1 MVVNGVIHSK
11 EATMRPNLKDKR
23 KAFFLSLF
31 LLIIAALIPSSSFA
45 QSYYFQNPE
54 TIVNV
59 YWNEDGTSSIDY
71 LFTLVNDPSAPPIE
85 FVDVGVPNDNY
96 DLNSVYADVD
106 GQEVTNIEA
115 SPYVS
120 PGVAVGLGSY
130 SIQPGDTAKVRVF
143 IARVRDV
150 LYPDDQ
156 DSNYVSAGFKTS
168 YFDKSSVY
176 GPTDLTVIYHF
187 PPGVLPEEPRW
198 HTAPSGFPSEPDTG
212 FDDENRVV
220 YAWRNQNANAYTAY
234 QFGASFPSQYVPQTM
249 VVQEGGGGGA
259 GILAVIGGII
269 SALVFPLLCI
279 GGVVLFF
286 YWIIFADRRRK
297 LQYLPPKISIEGH
310 GIKRGLT
317 AVEAGILM
325 EQPIEKL
332 MTMTL
337 FGVLKKEAAQVIK
350 RDPLEIK
357 NSDPLPE
364 DLYSYE
370 KDFLIAFRE
379 PAGAGRKKALQ
390 KMMVDLVKSLGEK
403 MKGFSRKETIAYYK
417 DIMER
422 AWAQVE
428 AAGTPEV
435 KSAKFDEVMEWTMLD
450 KDYDDRTREVFHQG
464 PVFVPV
470 WWPRYDPSFGKPSGG
485 TVSSG
490 SSGGSLSLPHLPGSD
505 FAAGIAL
512 GVQNFSSKVV
522 GNIGDFTS
530 GITNITNPPPKP
542 PASSGRSYSS
552 GSGGSHCACACAC
565 AGCACAC
572 AGGGR

>member
-1 MVVNGVIHSK
+1 
-11 EATMRPNLKDKR
+11 MRPNKR
-23 KAFFLSLF
+23 IQRKPLLLSLF
-31 LLIIAALIPSSSFA
+31 LLLVAVLIPSSSFA
-45 QSYYFQNPE
+45 QSYYFSNPE

-71 LFTLVNDPSAPPIE
+71 LYTLVNDPASPPIE
-85 FVDVGVPNDNY
+85 FVDVGVPNENY

-106 GQEVTNIEA
+106 GQEVTDIEA

-120 PGVAVGLGSY
+120 PGVAVGLGAY
-130 SIQPGDTAKVRVF
+130 SIQPGETAKVRIF
-143 IARVRDV
+143 IGRVRDV

-156 DSNYVSAGFKTS
+156 DSNYVSAVFKTS
-168 YFDKSSVY
+168 YFDQSLVY
-176 GPTDLTVIYHF
+176 GATDLTVIFHF
-187 PPGVLPEEPRW
+187 PPGVQPEEPRW
-198 HTAPSGFPSEPDTG
+198 HPAPSGFPSEPDTG
-212 FDDENRVV
+212 FDEEDRIV
-220 YAWRNQNANAYTAY
+220 YAWRNPNANAYTPY
-234 QFGASFPSQYVPQTM
+234 QFGASFPSQYVPETQI
-249 VVQEGGGGGA
+249 VQEGGGGA
-259 GILAVIGGII
+259 GGLISAIGGIF
-269 SALVFPLLCI
+269 SALLFPLLCI

-286 YWIIFADRRRK
+286 YWIISADRRRK
-297 LQYLPPKISIEGH
+297 MQYLPPKISIEGH

-317 AVEAGILM
+317 AVEAAILM
-325 EQPIEKL
+325 EQPIEKV
-332 MTMTL
+332 MTMIL

-357 NSDPLPE
+357 SSDPLPDE
-364 DLYSYE
+364 LHPYE
-370 KDFLIAFRE
+370 KDFVLAFKE
-379 PAGAGRKKALQ
+379 SAAPARKKSLQ
-390 KMMVDLVKSLGEK
+390 KMMIDLVKSVGEK
-403 MKGFSRKETIAYYK
+403 MKGFSRKESVAYYK

-450 KDYDDRTREVFHQG
+450 KDYDDRTREVFRQG
-464 PVFVPV
+464 PVIVPQ
-470 WWPRYDPSFGKPSGG
+470 WWPRYDPTFGRPLSKP
-485 TVSSG
+485 VSSG
-490 SSGGSLSLPHLPGSD
+490 SPGTSPGLPHLPGSD
-505 FAAGIAL
+505 FAAGIAM
-512 GVQNFSSKVV
+512 GVQNFSSRVV

-552 GSGGSHCACACAC
+552 GRSGGSSCACACACAC